1 MENKPIQDTQ
11 DFRII
16 GGGHIDN
23 GNDGGTHRPSLSFPP
38 GDLDDMIFCDN
49 NFGGYAVRHSER

>member
-1 MENKPIQDTQ
+1 MENKPMQDTQ

-16 GGGHIDN
+16 GGGHTNI
-23 GNDGGTHRPSLSFPP
+23 GKDGGSRRPSLSFPP

-49 NFGGYAVRHSER
+49 NFGGYTVRHSER